1 MSARIASLSVVPPS
15 ISRQL
20 FKLAA
25 PLIGLNVLNVLMLA
39 VDSALCGRLPNS
51 EQALTAMGFAIQVI
65 FLLMVAML
73 GLIVGTVALVAR
85 AYGGGDTKRL
95 NHLLVQSTMLTV
107 IVGVVVGVTGAIAAE
122 GILRVLGAKPEVA
135 ALGAQY
141 LRPLM
146 LGTPF
151 FYLSLVYSG
160 VLRGVGNTR
169 IPFLCALGANVV
181 NAVLNYGLILGNFGL
196 PALGV
201 TGSAIGTVIAQVLMM
216 VALATVLRSGR
227 ITNLKLPLQ
236 VTKIDRV
243 LAVEL
248 FKVGWPAALDML
260 VLNAGFLTAL
270 GMLGRI
276 DQVTVAA
283 HGLGL
288 RVQALA
294 FVPGFGVGQATAVMV
309 GQALG
314 AGNVERA
321 KQVAKASI
329 VLCAVIMTA
338 LGIVFIIAAHH
349 MVRIFDVQPGTPLE
363 IYAVEWMR
371 VLGYTMLPASVNIA
385 LMGLLQGSGAT
396 RLSLRIN
403 VWSTLLVQVPLSYVF
418 GFVCGWGA
426 LGVWLGFPVGAAAKA
441 ALNFGVFKQGKW
453 AITGVRIRP
462 GTTPAATVEH

>member
-1 MSARIASLSVVPPS
+1 MAWPI
-15 ISRQL
+15 
-20 FKLAA
+20 
-25 PLIGLNVLNVLMLA
+25 IGLNVLNVLMLA

-51 EQALTAMGFAIQVI
+51 EQALAAMGFAIQVI

-107 IVGVVVGVTGAIAAE
+107 IVGIVVGVIGALCAE
-122 GILRVLGAKPEVA
+122 LILRALGAKPAVA
-135 ALGAQY
+135 ELGAQY

-146 LGTPF
+146 IGTPF
-151 FYLSLVYSG
+151 FYLSLLYSG

-169 IPFLCALGANVV
+169 IPFMCALGANVV
-181 NAVLNYGLILGNFGL
+181 NATLNYGLILGNLGM

-201 TGSAIGTVIAQVLMM
+201 TGSAIGTVIAQFMM
-216 VALATVLRSGR
+216 MLSLVIVLRRGT
-227 ITNLKLPLQ
+227 IPNLKLPLHI
-236 VTKIDRV
+236 TKIDRD
-243 LAVEL
+243 LAIEL
-248 FKVGWPAALDML
+248 YRVGWPAALDML
-260 VLNAGFLTAL
+260 ILNAGFLTAL

-294 FVPGFGVGQATAVMV
+294 FVPGLGVGQATAAMV

-321 KQVAKASI
+321 KQVANASI
-329 VLCAVIMTA
+329 VLCAVIMSA
-338 LGIVFIIAAHH
+338 LGIIFIIAAHPLAQ
-349 MVRIFDVQPGTPLE
+349 IFDVAPGTPIE
-363 IYAVEWMR
+363 EYSVEWIR
-371 VLGYTMLPASVNIA
+371 ILGYTMVPASVNIA

-396 RLSLRIN
+396 KLSLRIN
-403 VWSTLLVQVPLSYVF
+403 FWTTVLVQVPASYIL
-418 GFVCGWGA
+418 GITLGWGA
-426 LGVWLGFPVGAAAKA
+426 FGVWLGFPLGAAAKA
-441 ALNFGVFKQGKW
+441 AFNYVVFKQAKW
-453 AITGVRIRP
+453 AVTGVRLRA
-462 GTTPAATVEH
+462 PAPVASVEH